1 MRRSLALSRAM
12 RRALALTLVVVLLA
26 AGLGPDAACFTP
38 VAYAA
43 PPDGLAVEADDAG
56 DGPHV
61 EDADDEASDDALD
74 AAAFA
79 GKGRRG
85 RSRGPML
92 VVLRIAE
99 ALRLSDEQTIKLAG
113 EFRRVAQQRRELVA
127 RRVVLVGKLEEQ
139 LGKKPLD
146 DAALKSLTAQLVSIE
161 QDIGRLPEGLWN
173 ALQPVL
179 TPEQSARLILLRG
192 KLKQQV
198 DGERK
203 ARREKSGR
211 RARD

>member
-1 MRRSLALSRAM
+1 MRRSLGLSPAP
-12 RRALALTLVVVLLA
+12 RRGLVLSLVVVLLA
-26 AGLGPDAACFTP
+26 AGLGSDVPCFVS
-38 VAYAA
+38 VAHAA
-43 PPDGLAVEADDAG
+43 PPDGVAVEADDAG

-61 EDADDEASDDALD
+61 EDADDDTSDDALD

-146 DAALKSLTAQLVSIE
+146 DGALKSLTAQLVSIE
-161 QDIGRLPEGLWN
+161 QEIGRLPEVLWN
-173 ALQPVL
+173 ALQPSL

-203 ARREKSGR
+203 ARRNRDGGR
-211 RARD
+211 RHD